1 MKVYI
6 CMIELH
12 SSLTKSSIYTN
23 ACRGLMSCS
32 TQTAIFQQCF
42 HTQKHH
48 YWTERDKV
56 VGWKILIDKDKKWL
70 FFPSR
75 SLNDCFLQ
83 ETEGGELLIIS
94 RIHLQDR
101 VRGGCHGNWQMQK
114 WTKWSPF
121 GRSETMKELVLLS
134 PLSPPPPSSS
144 FLVIFAA
151 LIKHTDNSGKTT
163 FSVSS
168 LWRLDVQEEKMKI
181 SSMWVEQKGGENTW
195 GRTRDYYFLII

>member
-1 MKVYI
+1 
-6 CMIELH
+6 
-12 SSLTKSSIYTN
+12 
-23 ACRGLMSCS
+23 MSCS
-32 TQTAIFQQCF
+32 TQAAILQQHF

-48 YWTERDKV
+48 YWTKRDQV
-56 VGWKILIDKDKKWL
+56 AGWKTLIYKVKDKKCL
-70 FFPSR
+70 FFPSC

-101 VRGGCHGNWQMQK
+101 VRGGCHGNWQMQQ

-121 GRSETMKELVLLS
+121 GRRPWKSS
-134 PLSPPPPSSS
+134 SFCPPPSPPPPSPS

-151 LIKHTDNSGKTT
+151 LIKHTDNSGKTI

-195 GRTRDYYFLII
+195 GRRWLFSNYLIFS